1 MLFKLISSWE
11 TPVIKKTKMTF
22 EYHKKETTMQSQGQ
36 LEIERKSTLLEKFMK
51 GLERAGNKLP
61 DPVVLFLSL
70 ALIVIGASYIAAKFN
85 VSVIHP
91 ATQKELLIRSLLSED
106 GIVFI
111 FTNMIKNFTGF
122 APLGL
127 VLSMIIGVG
136 LAERVGLLE
145 SVVKRTILNAPKS
158 LVTASVVFA
167 GIMMNIASDAAMVV
181 LPPLAALV
189 FMSVGR
195 HPIVGLIAG
204 FASAGAGFTANLM
217 IAGTDALLSGIST
230 EAAKAVSNTIQVTPV
245 DNWYFNIVSVFML
258 TIIGVLVTEKIIEP
272 RLGEYKGEP
281 KVLETHAPEMEKR
294 ALRNTMI
301 AAVIYIAG
309 IMTLALWPQ
318 SPLQN
323 ADGGLVPS
331 PFLKGIIPII
341 LFFFITVGITYGVS
355 TGKIKSAKDATK
367 FMSDAVADM
376 APYIVLIFFAA
387 QFIAYFN
394 WTYLGTWIAV
404 NGADFLKDIHFDGM
418 AVMIGYIII
427 TALLN
432 FLIPSG
438 SAKWALEAPVFIPM
452 FMQLGYHPAF
462 IQAAYRVA
470 DSSTN
475 IVTPLSPY
483 FVVILSFL
491 REYDKNAGVGTA
503 IVLLLPYT
511 ICFLTAWILLLS
523 FFYVT
528 GLPIG
533 PGIYPM
539 LSTTVG

>member
-1 MLFKLISSWE
+1 
-11 TPVIKKTKMTF
+11 
-22 EYHKKETTMQSQGQ
+22 MQSQGQ
-36 LEIERKSTLLEKFMK
+36 LNVEQKNSLLEKLMK
-51 GLERAGNKLP
+51 KIEIVGNKLP
-61 DPVVLFLSL
+61 DPIILFFSL
-70 ALIVIGASYIAAKFN
+70 AIIVVAASFIAEKFN
-85 VSVIHP
+85 LSVIHP
-91 ATQKELLIRSLLSED
+91 ASQKELLIRSLLSDE

-145 SVVKRTILNAPKS
+145 SVVKRTILNAPRS
-158 LVTASVVFA
+158 LVTTSVVFA

-195 HPIVGLIAG
+195 HPVVGLIAG
-204 FASAGAGFTANLM
+204 FASAAAGFTANLI

-230 EAAKAVSNTIQVTPV
+230 EAAKAVSSSIEVTPV

-258 TIIGVLVTEKIIEP
+258 TLIGVLVTEKVIEP
-272 RLGEYKGEP
+272 RLGEYTGKSR
-281 KVLETHAPEMEKR
+281 VLETHAPEVEKK
-294 ALRNTMI
+294 ALRHTLV
-301 AAVIYIAG
+301 AAVLYIGA
-309 IMTLALWPQ
+309 IMTLAFWPS

-355 TGKIKSAKDATK
+355 TGKIKKTKDATK
-367 FMSDAVADM
+367 YMSDAVADM

-394 WTYLGTWIAV
+394 WTHLGTWVAV
-404 NGADFLKDIHFDGM
+404 NGADFLKGIHFDGM
-418 AVMIGYIII
+418 AVMIGYIIV

-432 FLIPSG
+432 FVIPSG

-475 IVTPLSPY
+475 IITPLSPY
-483 FVVILSFL
+483 FVVILSLL
-491 REYDKNAGVGTA
+491 REYDKKAGVGTA
-503 IVLLLPYT
+503 IVLLLPYS

-539 LSTTVG
+539 LTTTAG